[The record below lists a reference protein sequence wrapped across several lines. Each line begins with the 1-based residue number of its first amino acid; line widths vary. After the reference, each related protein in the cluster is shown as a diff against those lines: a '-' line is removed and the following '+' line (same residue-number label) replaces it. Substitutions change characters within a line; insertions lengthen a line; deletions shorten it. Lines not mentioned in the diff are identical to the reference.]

1 MATQERPR
9 LDPATARQVI
19 DPSSYAE
26 WDGLLDTFDRLRAE
40 TPVAW
45 VEPEDGGVHPPFW
58 LVTRYDDV
66 MRMSKDNATFLNN
79 PHTVVFSLTE
89 GIEFAKAF
97 SGGSEHM
104 VASLVTFDAPI
115 HMKYRKLTQEWFMPK
130 NLRTVEDEIRAIAHA
145 AVDRLL
151 AGGGEADFVKTVA
164 APYPLHV
171 VMQILGVPEEDEPRM
186 LMLTQQMFGGSD
198 EDLNQSGMKDL
209 PPEAIT
215 QLVAGAVK
223 DFEAYFAKLT
233 AERRASPTADV
244 ASTIANAVID
254 GEPLNDRDMMG
265 YYIILAAAG
274 HDTTSASTAGAM
286 LALARDP
293 EQWARVRADRS
304 LLPGIVEEAI
314 RWTTPVQHF
323 MRTAAEDTEVGG
335 QPIAKGDWLM
345 MNYVAANHDPA
356 HFENPRRFDAARS
369 PNRHLAFGAGAHQC
383 LGLHLARLEIAN
395 PLRDAARP
403 DRDGRTGR
411 RTGAQQIDLRR
422 RAEDP
427 AATLHPGL
435 IRPAYGHDGPRHGP
449 GVTQSRGKNL
459 SVYAR
464 SRQLARKGVGLRKNG
479 VSLCDRMSGCAGET
493 SACDAPE

>member
-1 MATQERPR
+1 MATMDRPTLDR
-9 LDPATARQVI
+9 ETAREVVDPA
-19 DPSSYAE
+19 SYAA
-26 WDGLLDTFDRLRAE
+26 WDPLLDTFDRLRE
-40 TPVAW
+40 ENPVAW
-45 VEPEDGGVHPPFW
+45 IEPGEEYAHPPFW

-89 GIEFAKAF
+89 GIEFAKAMT
-97 SGGSEHM
+97 GGSEHL
-104 VASLVTFDAPI
+104 VASLVTFDEPI
-115 HMKYRKLTQEWFMPK
+115 HMRYRKLTQEWFMPK
-130 NLRTVEDEIRAIAHA
+130 NLRSVEDEIREIATA

-151 AGGGEADFVKTVA
+151 AEDEEVDFVKAVS

-171 VMQILGVPEEDEPRM
+171 VMQIMGVPEEDEPRM
-186 LMLTQQMFGGSD
+186 LMLTQQLFGGQD
-198 EDLNQSGMKDL
+198 DDLNQSGIKNL

-215 QLVAGAVK
+215 QLVAGAVA

-233 AERRASPTADV
+233 AERRANPTGDV

-286 LALARDP
+286 LALAQDP
-293 EQWARVRADRS
+293 EQWAKVKADRS
-304 LLPGIVEEAI
+304 LLGGIVEEAI

-335 QPIAKGDWLM
+335 QQIAKGDWLM

-356 HFENPRRFDAARS
+356 VFDNPRKFDAARS

-383 LGLHLARLEIAN
+383 LGLHLARLEMRILFETLLDRIDSVELAGEPKRAKSTFVGGLKTL
-395 PLRDAARP
+395 PLRLKA
-403 DRDGRTGR
+403 
-411 RTGAQQIDLRR
+411 
-422 RAEDP
+422 
-427 AATLHPGL
+427 
-435 IRPAYGHDGPRHGP
+435 
-449 GVTQSRGKNL
+449 S
-459 SVYAR
+459 
-464 SRQLARKGVGLRKNG
+464 
-479 VSLCDRMSGCAGET
+479 
-493 SACDAPE
+493 

>member
-1 MATQERPR
+1 MATLEKPT
-9 LDPATARQVI
+9 LDPAVARAVI
-19 DPSSYAE
+19 DPASYAA
-26 WDGLLDTFDRLRAE
+26 WDPLLDIFDRLRE
-40 TPVAW
+40 EMPVAW
-45 VEPEDGGVHPPFW
+45 VESQDDHVHPPFW

-89 GIEFAKAF
+89 GIEFAKKMT
-97 SGGSEHM
+97 GGSEHL
-104 VASLVTFDAPI
+104 VASLVTFDGAT

-130 NLRTVEDEIRAIAHA
+130 NLRTVEDEIRGIAHA

-151 AGGGEADFVKTVA
+151 EGGNEADFVKAVS

-171 VMQILGVPEEDEPRM
+171 VMQIMGVPEEDEPRM
-186 LMLTQQMFGGSD
+186 LMLTQQLFGGQD
-198 EDLNQSGMKDL
+198 DDLNQSGIKDL

-215 QLVAGAVK
+215 QLVAGAVA
-223 DFEAYFAKLT
+223 DFEAYFARLT
-233 AERRASPTADV
+233 AERRAHPTADV

-293 EQWARVRADRS
+293 EQWVTVKSDRS

-335 QPIAKGDWLM
+335 QAIAKGDWLM

-356 HFENPRRFDAARS
+356 VFDDPRKFDAARS

-383 LGLHLARLEIAN
+383 LGLHLARLEMRILFETLLDRIESVELAGEPARSKSTFVGGLKAL
-395 PLRDAARP
+395 PLRFTAA
-403 DRDGRTGR
+403 
-411 RTGAQQIDLRR
+411 
-422 RAEDP
+422 
-427 AATLHPGL
+427 
-435 IRPAYGHDGPRHGP
+435 
-449 GVTQSRGKNL
+449 
-459 SVYAR
+459 
-464 SRQLARKGVGLRKNG
+464 
-479 VSLCDRMSGCAGET
+479 
-493 SACDAPE
+493 

>member
-1 MATQERPR
+1 MATMDRPTLDR
-9 LDPATARQVI
+9 ETAREVVDPA
-19 DPSSYAE
+19 SYAA
-26 WDGLLDTFDRLRAE
+26 WDPLLDTFDRLRE
-40 TPVAW
+40 ENPVAW
-45 VEPEDGGVHPPFW
+45 IEPGEEYVHPPFW

-89 GIEFAKAF
+89 GIEFAKAMT
-97 SGGSEHM
+97 GGSEHL
-104 VASLVTFDAPI
+104 VASLVTFDGPI

-130 NLRTVEDEIRAIAHA
+130 NLRTVEDEIREIATA

-151 AGGGEADFVKTVA
+151 AEGEEVDFVKAVS

-171 VMQILGVPEEDEPRM
+171 VMQIMGVPEEDEPRM
-186 LMLTQQMFGGSD
+186 LMLTQQLFGGQD
-198 EDLNQSGMKDL
+198 DDLNQSGIKNL

-215 QLVAGAVK
+215 QLVAGAVA

-233 AERRASPTADV
+233 AERRANPTGDV

-286 LALARDP
+286 LALAQDP
-293 EQWARVRADRS
+293 EQWAKVKADRS
-304 LLPGIVEEAI
+304 LLGGIVEEAI

-335 QPIAKGDWLM
+335 QQIAKGDWLM

-356 HFENPRRFDAARS
+356 VFDNPRKFDAARS

-383 LGLHLARLEIAN
+383 LGLHLARLEMRILFETLLDRIDSVELAGEPKRAKSTFVGGLKTL
-395 PLRDAARP
+395 PLRLKA
-403 DRDGRTGR
+403 
-411 RTGAQQIDLRR
+411 
-422 RAEDP
+422 
-427 AATLHPGL
+427 
-435 IRPAYGHDGPRHGP
+435 
-449 GVTQSRGKNL
+449 S
-459 SVYAR
+459 
-464 SRQLARKGVGLRKNG
+464 
-479 VSLCDRMSGCAGET
+479 
-493 SACDAPE
+493 